1 MFNEVRPICTAKSP
15 ATNGWKKRN
24 VKSFVLQMYICK
36 LGYTQEFTINKIS
49 FELSNKNVI
58 CKSTKDYSLM
68 LKKNDNS

>member
-1 MFNEVRPICTAKSP
+1 MKFDQFVQLKVRLQMAE
-15 ATNGWKKRN
+15 KKRN